1 MKTKI
6 IARKMELTSAIE
18 SYVLKKI
25 AKLDKFFNDD
35 ANSTVTLSA
44 QKDKHRAEITVFY
57 GGMVYRAEILSE
69 DLYNSIDRAVE
80 LMERQIRK
88 QKTKLEKRLKTGA
101 FKIPETSSEPV
112 VEEES
117 EFKIVKTKTYENKPM
132 SPDEAILQMNIL
144 GHNFYIF
151 NNSSNG
157 DVNVVYK
164 RKDGNY
170 GLIELR

>member
-6 IARKMELTSAIE
+6 VARKMELTPAIE
-18 SYVLKKI
+18 SYTLKKI
-25 AKLDKFFNDD
+25 AKLDKFFYDD
-35 ANSTVTLSA
+35 ASATVTLSA

-57 GGMVYRAEILSE
+57 GMVYRAEIMSE

-101 FKIPETSSEPV
+101 FKPSDPSDV
-112 VEEES
+112 KVEEET
-117 EFKIVKTKTYENKPM
+117 EFKIVKVKTYENKPM
-132 SPDEAILQMNIL
+132 SPEEAILQMNIL

-151 NNSSNG
+151 NNSANDG
-157 DVNVVYK
+157 DINVVY
-164 RKDGNY
+164 RRNDGNY
-170 GLIELR
+170 GLIDLR